1 MSCARTG
8 KVCAHL
14 VVRAVPPTPASVVGG
29 VSWKSECSFV
39 LAQAPLIDLG
49 VDIACEK
56 RATRRSALAPGETYG
71 THASAPLVLSFS
83 EC

>member
-14 VVRAVPPTPASVVGG
+14 AVRAVPPAPASVLGS

-39 LAQAPLIDLG
+39 LAQAPLIDFG
-49 VDIACEK
+49 VDIAHKTCG
-56 RATRRSALAPGETYG
+56 TSRSALAPGETYG
-71 THASAPLVLSFS
+71 THASAPLV
-83 EC
+83 